1 MGRIRGAS
9 LTAAIVTLAMVAG
22 ACASKP
28 DLTDPREILD
38 GAVAQ
43 LDAAKTVRLQ
53 LDVSGAIAL
62 DLLGT
67 GSARPMLLEGTT
79 LTADLDISGGKAKV
93 TFAAPALLGLTGELL
108 APGGRAYL
116 KMSLTG
122 PKYVPLDSGG
132 APSPD
137 ASPGP
142 LSLAGLTNLLN
153 DPSVTATKVD
163 DVDCAG
169 GRCYRI
175 RIEVDPSAIDLGL
188 PDLGALSG
196 LLGLPGAASPGPD
209 SGSGSLDGP
218 IVIFANVA
226 KDTLRP
232 VTLESDVVLGESATL
247 ELLLTLSAW
256 GESITVEAPPAD
268 QVGEPGDLPF
278 PFGLPSVP

>member
-1 MGRIRGAS
+1 MRPGS
-9 LTAAIVTLAMVAG
+9 LAVALLVVTLVVG
-22 ACASKP
+22 GCASKP

-43 LDAAKTVRLQ
+43 LEGAKTVRLQ
-53 LDVSGAIAL
+53 LDISGAIAL

-79 LTADLDISGGKAKV
+79 LTADLDITGGKAKV
-93 TFAAPALLGLTGELL
+93 VFAAPALLGLTGEFL
-108 APGGRAYL
+108 APGGRTYL
-116 KMSLTG
+116 RMSLIG
-122 PKYVPLDSGG
+122 PKYVPLDPGDTPTPG
-132 APSPD
+132 

-142 LSLAGLTNLLN
+142 LSLAGLTSLLG

-188 PDLGALSG
+188 PDLGALTG
-196 LLGLPGAASPGPD
+196 LLGLPGAASPAPGGGP
-209 SGSGSLDGP
+209 GGVDGP
-218 IVIFANVA
+218 IVIFATVA

-256 GESITVEAPPAD
+256 GESVSVEAPPAD
-268 QVGEPGDLPF
+268 QVGEPGDLSF
-278 PFGLPSVP
+278 PFGLPSAP